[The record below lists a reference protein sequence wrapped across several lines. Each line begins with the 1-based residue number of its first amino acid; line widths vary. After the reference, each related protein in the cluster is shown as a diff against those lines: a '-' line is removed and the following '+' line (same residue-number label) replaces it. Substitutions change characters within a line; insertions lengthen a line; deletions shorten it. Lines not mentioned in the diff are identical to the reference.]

1 MFSSHIFVGDELSAA
16 GYRLAGMDTRVPL
29 PGAEA
34 ECFGKALQEAYIVL
48 VGYRC
53 ARAIPAATL
62 EAALALLSPLVIV
75 VPDWDGTQL
84 ADEPANKVRRI
95 LGLET

>member
-1 MFSSHIFVGDELSAA
+1 MFSSRIFVGDELSAA

-29 PGAEA
+29 PGEEA
-34 ECFGKALQEAYIVL
+34 DCFDKALHEAHTIL

-53 ARAIPAATL
+53 ARAIPPTIL
-62 EAALALLSPLVIV
+62 EAALAMLSPLVIV

-84 ADEPANKVRRI
+84 AIEPANKVRRI

>member
-1 MFSSHIFVGDELSAA
+1 MFSSRIFVGDELNAA

-29 PGAEA
+29 PGKEA
-34 ECFGKALQEAYIVL
+34 DCFDKALHEAHTVL

-53 ARAIPAATL
+53 ARAIPTATL
-62 EAALALLSPLVIV
+62 EAALTLLSPLVIV

-84 ADEPANKVRRI
+84 AIEPANKVRRI